1 MKGAAKRKPV
11 TLRQEA
17 TRLGTAILTRQE
29 ARRRAA
35 LAIRKVCGL
44 GTEAAAPQR
53 PRLDL
58 SFGDPTNRPWRCGR
72 RWR

>member
-1 MKGAAKRKPV
+1 MKVSAKRKPV

-35 LAIRKVCGL
+35 MAIRKVCGIETVEEL
-44 GTEAAAPQR
+44 ER
-53 PRLDL
+53 PLLRL
-58 SFGDPTNRPWRCGR
+58 SFGDPSDRPWRHGR